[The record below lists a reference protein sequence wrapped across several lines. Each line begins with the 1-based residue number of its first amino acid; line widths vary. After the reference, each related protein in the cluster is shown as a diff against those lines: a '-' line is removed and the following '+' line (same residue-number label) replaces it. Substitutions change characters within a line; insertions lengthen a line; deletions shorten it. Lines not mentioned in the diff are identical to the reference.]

1 MLGTILNEKQQEILR
16 QERRVIQ
23 QLLALLAGWEAQPK
37 DIEILQQALE
47 QLDELFLLVVVGE
60 FNSGKS
66 ALINALLG
74 ERYLA
79 EGVTPTTAQIHIL
92 RHGPKAE
99 PRLTDDGTWL
109 LTYPAEFLRD
119 LSIVDTPGTNA
130 VLRQHEEISR
140 DFVPRSDL
148 VIFITSTDRP
158 FTESERE
165 FLETIRDWGKKVIIV
180 INKVDLLATEE
191 EREAVVQFVR
201 QNAIRLLGITPEIFP
216 LSARQALRAKEAR
229 EALPAAGAPAEAEA
243 DAAATPGENGN
254 MPPDFA
260 ALERYLLE
268 TLNQESRIKLKL
280 ANPLGVALRV
290 AQQYEEKAERRL
302 ELLNEDLSTVQ
313 QVERQLEL
321 YRRDMAREF
330 ESHLLRIDRILDDL
344 EDRGEQ
350 FFDGTFKIT
359 RIFSLLNTGAIRQG
373 FEREVVANTPEQ
385 IERQAQD
392 VIDWMVEREARQW
405 RALARQLGQRHK
417 TEFLEGAAQE
427 AAGGFEY
434 NRRQLLQNVGQAT
447 AQVVARYDR
456 SAEARALVDNVQAS
470 LAQVAILEVGAV
482 GLGAVLKAVLV
493 GAAADATGLLA
504 ASVIGV
510 AGLGIIPYKRQAA
523 KKDLRAKLDRLKA
536 QLHQVLQEA
545 FQTEIERSV
554 HRLNDAVDPYSR
566 FVRTE
571 HERLTEIEQALATL
585 QENLRELRTQI
596 GEVESSG

>member
-1 MLGTILNEKQQEILR
+1 MLSTILNEKQQEILR
-16 QERRVIQ
+16 RERRAIQ
-23 QLLALLAGWEAQPK
+23 QLLALLAGWEAHPK

-74 ERYLA
+74 ERYLT
-79 EGVTPTTAQIHIL
+79 EGVTPTTAQVHII
-92 RHGPKAE
+92 RHGPKSE
-99 PRLTDDGTWL
+99 PRVNEQGIWL
-109 LTYPAEFLRD
+109 LTYPADFLRD

-130 VLRQHEEISR
+130 VLRHHEEISR

-148 VIFITSTDRP
+148 VIFITSADRP

-165 FLETIRDWGKKVIIV
+165 FLQAIRDWGKKVIIV
-180 INKVDLLATEE
+180 INKIDLLETEE
-191 EREAVVQFVR
+191 EREAVTTFVR
-201 QNAIRLLGITPEIFP
+201 DNATRLLGTTPEIFA
-216 LSARQALRAKEAR
+216 LSARRALQAKRAQAAIPTTTSGETPAPQLGSGDGT
-229 EALPAAGAPAEAEA
+229 LPPE
-243 DAAATPGENGN
+243 
-254 MPPDFA
+254 FA
-260 ALERYLLE
+260 ALETYLVE

-290 AQQYEEKAERRL
+290 AQQYEDKAQRRL
-302 ELLNEDLSTVQ
+302 ELLNDDLETVE
-313 QVERQLEL
+313 QVERQLDL
-321 YRRDMAREF
+321 YRRDMRREF
-330 ESHLLRIDRILDDL
+330 ETHLLRIDRILSDL
-344 EDRGEQ
+344 EDRGER
-350 FFDGTFKIT
+350 FFDQTFKVT
-359 RIFSLLNTGAIRQG
+359 RIFSLLNTGAIRDA
-373 FEREVVANTPEQ
+373 FEREVIGNTPEQ
-385 IERQAQD
+385 IERQVQE

-405 RALARQLGQRHK
+405 RAMARQLGQRRR

-447 AQVVARYDR
+447 AEVVARYDK

-493 GAAADATGLLA
+493 GAAADATGILA
-504 ASVIGV
+504 AGVIGI

-523 KKDLRAKLDRLKA
+523 KKDLRRKMESLKT
-536 QLHQVLQEA
+536 QLHQVLTDSFE
-545 FQTEIERSV
+545 TEINSSV
-554 HRLNDAVDPYSR
+554 QRLNDAVDPYSR

-571 HERLTEIEQALATL
+571 HERLVGIEKELRTL
-585 QENLRELRTQI
+585 QENLYELRAKI
-596 GEVESSG
+596 E

>member
-1 MLGTILNEKQQEILR
+1 MLSTILNQKQQEILR
-16 QERRVIQ
+16 QERRTIQ
-23 QLLALLAGWEAQPK
+23 QLLTLLAGWEAQPK

-92 RHGPKAE
+92 RHGPKSE
-99 PRLTDDGTWL
+99 PYVTDEGIWV
-109 LTYPAEFLRD
+109 LTYPADFLRD

-148 VIFITSTDRP
+148 VIFITSADRP

-165 FLETIRDWGKKVIIV
+165 FLETIRNWGKKVIIV
-180 INKVDLLATEE
+180 INKIDLLATEQE
-191 EREAVVQFVR
+191 CEAVVQFVR
-201 QNAIRLLGITPEIFP
+201 QNAVRLLGITPEIFP
-216 LSARQALRAKEAR
+216 LSARKALRAKESRQTRPTA
-229 EALPAAGAPAEAEA
+229 APAEAGA
-243 DAAATPGENGN
+243 PPTPGENGSV
-254 MPPDFA
+254 PPEFG

-268 TLNQESRIKLKL
+268 TLNQESRIRLKL
-280 ANPLGVALRV
+280 ASPLGVALRV
-290 AQQYEEKAERRL
+290 AQQYEQKAAGRL
-302 ELLNEDLSTVQ
+302 QLLNEDLTTVE
-313 QVERQLEL
+313 QVERQLDL

-330 ESHLLRIDRILDDL
+330 ESHLLRIDRILGDL

-350 FFDGTFKIT
+350 YFDETFKIT
-359 RIFSLLNTGAIRQG
+359 RIFSLLNSSAIRQA

-385 IERQAQD
+385 IERQVQD
-392 VIDWMVEREARQW
+392 VIDWMVERESRQW
-405 RALARQLGQRHK
+405 RAMARQLGQRHK

-447 AQVVARYDR
+447 AQVVARYDK

-504 ASVIGV
+504 AGVIGV

-523 KKDLRAKLDRLKA
+523 KKDLRVKLDRLKA
-536 QLHQVLQEA
+536 QLHQVLHEA
-545 FQTEIERSV
+545 FETEIEHSV

-571 HERLTEIEQALATL
+571 HERLTGIEHELETVQG
-585 QENLRELRTQI
+585 NLRELRAQV
-596 GEVESSG
+596 GA

>member
-1 MLGTILNEKQQEILR
+1 MLGTILNEKQQDILR
-16 QERRVIQ
+16 QERRTIQ
-23 QLLALLAGWEAQPK
+23 QLLTLLAAWEAQPK

-74 ERYLA
+74 ERYLT

-92 RHGPKAE
+92 RHGPKSE
-99 PRLTDDGTWL
+99 PRVTEDGIWV
-109 LTYPAEFLRD
+109 LTYPADFLRD

-148 VIFITSTDRP
+148 VIFITSADRP

-165 FLETIRDWGKKVIIV
+165 FLETIRNWGKKVIIV
-180 INKVDLLATEE
+180 INKIDLLATPE
-191 EREAVVQFVR
+191 EREAVLQFVR
-201 QNAIRLLGITPEIFP
+201 QNAVRLLGTTPEIFP
-216 LSARQALRAKEAR
+216 LSARQALTAKTRAAV
-229 EALPAAGAPAEAEA
+229 PAAAPAEVEA
-243 DAAATPGENGN
+243 PAAPGENGSV
-254 MPPDFA
+254 PPDFA

-268 TLNQESRIKLKL
+268 TLNQESRIRLKL
-280 ANPLGVALRV
+280 ANPLGVALKV
-290 AQQYEEKAERRL
+290 ARQYEEKAERRL
-302 ELLNEDLSTVQ
+302 ELLKEDLTTVE
-313 QVERQLEL
+313 QVERQLDL

-330 ESHLLRIDRILDDL
+330 ESHLLRIDRILSDL

-350 FFDGTFKIT
+350 FFDETFKVT
-359 RIFSLLNTGAIRQG
+359 RIFSLLNSSAIRQA

-385 IERQAQD
+385 IERQVQD

-405 RALARQLGQRHK
+405 RAMARQLGQRHK

-447 AQVVARYDR
+447 AEVVARYDK
-456 SAEARALVDNVQAS
+456 SAEARALVDNVQSS
-470 LAQVAILEVGAV
+470 LAQVAIVEVGAV

-504 ASVIGV
+504 AGVLGV

-523 KKDLRAKLDRLKA
+523 KKDLRAKLDKLKA
-536 QLHQVLQEA
+536 QLHQVLHEA
-545 FQTEIERSV
+545 FETEIAHSV

-571 HERLTEIEQALATL
+571 HERLTGIERELETL
-585 QENLRELRTQI
+585 QGNLRELRA
-596 GEVESSG
+596 EVA